1 MTAASI
7 LLIDQVCS
15 VPGCGGSVLARG
27 WCGKHYQ
34 RWAKHGD
41 PERNDGKGSGR
52 RTHGGA
58 DTPLYNVWMS
68 MRARCRLPSD
78 TNYQRYGAR
87 GIRVC
92 PEWQESFVVFRE
104 WANANGYGPGLSIDR
119 IDTLGN
125 YEPSNCRWSTRK
137 VQNRNT
143 RLNVTL
149 TAFGESKT
157 IADWAEDDR
166 CTVTYGAIRY
176 RLKKGWP
183 QEQAIATPRT
193 QKGGPS

>member
-1 MTAASI
+1 M
-7 LLIDQVCS
+7 
-15 VPGCGGSVLARG
+15 
-27 WCGKHYQ
+27 
-34 RWAKHGD
+34 
-41 PERNDGKGSGR
+41 
-52 RTHGGA
+52 
-58 DTPLYNVWMS
+58 
-68 MRARCRLPSD
+68 
-78 TNYQRYGAR
+78 
-87 GIRVC
+87 
-92 PEWQESFVVFRE
+92 VFRE